1 MKWGTDLADKAR
13 MQCYVESSPAGYPL
27 FKNHDFEDVTDIEI
41 ELSKYREG
49 HGTYK
54 YRHVVMTRP
63 PDTPPMVPPK
73 DLIVQE
79 PSEWDFGFE
88 DTISLS
94 NGNSGRRISGKASL
108 IEIKRSPRPDR
119 SISSRNSDT
128 AASQKPDRSTF
139 SGESM
144 ISAISPIMDQSNYS
158 SRESGSMTSITGRFP
173 EPPTSKPPSRAGL
186 VDMELPIDDVSLN
199 QPPLKPNVQRKSPP
213 VDRVWF
219 SEHH

>member
-1 MKWGTDLADKAR
+1 

-27 FKNHDFEDVTDIEI
+27 FKNYDFEDITDIEI

-49 HGTYK
+49 YGNYK
-54 YRHVVMTRP
+54 YRHIVMTRP

-73 DLIVQE
+73 DLIIHQT
-79 PSEWDFGFE
+79 SEWDFGFQ
-88 DTISLS
+88 DTASLT
-94 NGNSGRRISGKASL
+94 NGNNGPRISGKASL

-119 SISSRNSDT
+119 SISSKSRNSDL
-128 AASQKPDRSTF
+128 ALSPKPDRSTL
-139 SGESM
+139 SGESAV
-144 ISAISPIMDQSNYS
+144 SPISPILDQSFYS
-158 SRESGSMTSITGRFP
+158 SRESDSVTSITGRFP

-186 VDMELPIDDVSLN
+186 MDMDPFSDDESLN
-199 QPPLKPNVQRKSPP
+199 QPALKPDVERKSPS